1 MFGILERLRK
11 KKINDTVKGLTD
23 MEKLNREIE
32 DKRNELRALISKAFP
47 IGGLVGIHCQK
58 EHPDYVVIGY
68 LLIKRESPMI
78 QVAKLNPRAPN
89 AMTVSNVCYKDARFH
104 GFATTLEIPVPEY
117 EDP

>member
-1 MFGILERLRK
+1 
-11 KKINDTVKGLTD
+11 
-23 MEKLNREIE
+23 
-32 DKRNELRALISKAFP
+32 
-47 IGGLVGIHCQK
+47 
-58 EHPDYVVIGY
+58 
-68 LLIKRESPMI
+68 MI